1 MPPRSSGCFTCRRRK
16 IRCDEGRPGCEKC
29 KTHGVECPGYRK
41 ERNGIEFEDQTS
53 LIVQKAKSR
62 HGGKISSDVWKV
74 DSFDGRMIAKP
85 KTTKSAITFALHQ
98 EIFSPILQENQMY
111 QTFLDIYMPKMGRS
125 QSLKF
130 KYMDDMMEVAADHPA
145 LRDGLNTLALVQIGH
160 IHRDERLLNAS
171 VESYGKALGGLAK
184 AVAKAASVHDDTIL
198 AAASLLMVCEFFDK
212 IKTQGPG
219 WFGHVMGVEQLLLSR
234 GPDSLKSDISL
245 QLYYNSRH
253 GSLARSYLLRTT
265 DPYSTPEWRAAALRA
280 SSQDWGMGLFDVTI
294 QVPGLLQRFDELDD
308 DGPMALLDAD
318 LLMMDCERIESE
330 LRKWLDRY
338 HDSIHSHGL
347 QPFTLVTVNEFST
360 YASLIS
366 DWTMPTAY
374 RFTGF
379 LPAYV
384 HSQYWIAMF
393 HVRTT
398 IKAIRELRQN
408 LDQSSPSDIAGAVTD
423 EELTSYIYDLCRC
436 FPSFVE
442 PDAGTQ
448 GHIGIFLPLGL
459 ALGHFRARNNLKW
472 LRWAA
477 HVKQHI
483 FSKGLSQPDVAYEHL
498 PKARPL
504 RSFSVTDTPMS
515 IDTPYMCTRN
525 TGFVFDDFSDVD
537 LAINWGEEVPGMAA
551 VTSSD
556 GSRETTLSPPEDQ
569 GIVEPW
575 EMTLPLY
582 DGSARSKSLFTA
594 YATDKPR

>member
-74 DSFDGRMIAKP
+74 DSSDGRMIAKP

-125 QSLKF
+125 QSLNF

-171 VESYGKALGGLAK
+171 VESYGKALGSLAK
-184 AVAKAASVHDDTIL
+184 AVTKAASVHDDTIL

-219 WFGHVMGVEQLLLSR
+219 WFGHVMGVEQLLLNMAHWLDR
-234 GPDSLKSDISL
+234 TCYVQPIRTQRQNGEQLHFVHPARTGVWDS
-245 QLYYNSRH
+245 Y
-253 GSLARSYLLRTT
+253 
-265 DPYSTPEWRAAALRA
+265 
-280 SSQDWGMGLFDVTI
+280 VTI

-366 DWTMPTAY
+366 DRTMPTAY

-459 ALGHFRARNNLKW
+459 ALGHFQARNNLKW

-483 FSKGLSQPDVAYEHL
+483 FSKGLSQPDVADEHL

-504 RSFSVTDTPMS
+504 RSFSVADTPMS
-515 IDTPYMCTRN
+515 IDTQYMCTRN

-556 GSRETTLSPPEDQ
+556 GSRETTLSPPEDL

-594 YATDKPR
+594 YATDTPR